1 MNNLDTIIGT
11 GWGFPP
17 TFLASG
23 DLVMTTG
30 EEDINASLHILLS
43 TTIGERIMQ
52 PQYGCNLK
60 NFLFDPMN
68 VTMEAYI
75 KKLVGDAII
84 YFEPRITL
92 EKLSVNFVQ
101 AEGRMEIMIEYTIDS
116 TNSRANYVYPFY
128 MIEGTEI

>member
-1 MNNLDTIIGT
+1 MNDLDTIIGT
-11 GWGFPP
+11 GWSFPP
-17 TFLASG
+17 TFSKNGHLI
-23 DLVMTTG
+23 MTTG

-60 NFLFDPMN
+60 AFLFDPMN
-68 VTMEAYI
+68 ITMEAYI

-92 EKLSVNFVQ
+92 ERLNVNFIQ
-101 AEGRMEIMIEYTIDS
+101 LEGRMEILIEYIIDS

-128 MIEGTEI
+128 ILEGTEI

>member
-1 MNNLDTIIGT
+1 MNDLDAIIGI
-11 GWGFPP
+11 GWSFPP
-17 TFLASG
+17 TFLSSG
-23 DLVMTTG
+23 ELVMTTG

-60 NFLFDPMN
+60 SFLFDPMN

-84 YFEPRITL
+84 YFEPRISL
-92 EKLSVNFVQ
+92 EKLTVNFVQ
-101 AEGRMEIMIEYTIDS
+101 MEGRMEIVIDYLIDA

-128 MIEGTEI
+128 IMERTEI

>member
-1 MNNLDTIIGT
+1 MNDLDVIIGT

-17 TFLASG
+17 TFLKNG

-30 EEDINASLHILLS
+30 ADDINASLHILLS

-60 NFLFDPMN
+60 SFLFDPMN

-75 KKLVGDAII
+75 KKIVGDAII
-84 YFEPRITL
+84 YFEPRISL
-92 EKLSVNFVQ
+92 EKLTVNFVQ
-101 AEGRMEIMIEYTIDS
+101 PEGRMEILIDYLIDS

-128 MIEGTEI
+128 IVEGTEI

>member
-1 MNNLDTIIGT
+1 MNDLDAIIGT
-11 GWGFPP
+11 GWSFPP
-17 TFLASG
+17 MFLSNG

-30 EEDINASLHILLS
+30 EADINASLHILLS

-60 NFLFDPMN
+60 SFLFDPMN

-84 YFEPRITL
+84 YFEPRISL
-92 EKLSVNFVQ
+92 EKLTVNFVQ
-101 AEGRMEIMIEYTIDS
+101 MEGRMEILIDYIIDA

-128 MIEGTEI
+128 IMEGTEI